1 MIETSSES
9 EDSDDQTRLNIVKL
23 MDNKNPL
30 IRLSVFGRMKRMLNS
45 YKKQNMDI
53 TDRRLVRGLYL
64 RNLNDFD
71 EQMKI

>member
-45 YKKQNMDI
+45 YKK
-53 TDRRLVRGLYL
+53 
-64 RNLNDFD
+64 
-71 EQMKI
+71 